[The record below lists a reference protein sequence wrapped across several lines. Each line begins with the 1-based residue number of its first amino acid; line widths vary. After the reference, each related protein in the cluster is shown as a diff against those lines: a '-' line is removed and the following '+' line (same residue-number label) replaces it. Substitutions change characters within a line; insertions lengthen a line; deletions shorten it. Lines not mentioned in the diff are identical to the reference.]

1 MMKLGK
7 FIFGLGIGA
16 VAGLLFAP
24 KKGSDL
30 REDIKNESL
39 KAYNNIKNMTKEDV
53 EAILGQTIEAVKK
66 SVDEFDVDNFRET
79 TKVKLNELESK
90 LESFSQKIKE
100 TDQFVQVKD
109 SVIDIAD
116 KVNSKIVEVKSKVL
130 DSQLMDT
137 DFDELEEEIDDVENK
152 LEEMIEEIQE

>member
-7 FIFGLGIGA
+7 FIFGLGVGA

-30 REDIKNESL
+30 RED
-39 KAYNNIKNMTKEDV
+39 IKNMTKEDV

-116 KVNSKIVEVKSKVL
+116 KVNSKIDEVKSKVL